1 MRPGESDEWDGH
13 GPEDGQWM
21 DGEEDRF
28 DRSKARAIQAGGLS
42 PTGGLR
48 SGFEDEVD
56 GHLLWIGALAL
67 LVPGPYPAG
76 FLGGLLVA
84 DSESDD
90 TPAVTINTGVSA
102 GAVFVYTEALA
113 MEPVQVEA
121 GFEDVVELSVRVDQG
136 PVFVEGGLDRDS
148 SLDRRLD
155 GHGPGWYRVRVH
167 AVNRD
172 LEDGEEATAPWE
184 QYLVQAWPEDGCR
197 DALVW
202 REMSRVSA
210 TLDDLS
216 EESERPWGSDEAP
229 RIIAM
234 TPDWVEPAPT
244 VHYDRPQIP
253 RPEAVDWSGEEW
265 EELYGEEGPAEPALG
280 LERRY
285 LELLLGRGFVEEDP
299 SDAAVLAAVRLRVT
313 EEQMRER
320 VAGWEAERGAEA

>member
-1 MRPGESDEWDGH
+1 MRPGENEKRDAD
-13 GPEDGQWM
+13 GPEYEPWPDS
-21 DGEEDRF
+21 EEARF
-28 DRSKARAIQAGGLS
+28 DRAKAHAIQAGGIS

-67 LVPGPYPAG
+67 LVPGPYPVG

-90 TPAVTINTGVSA
+90 TPAITINTGVSN
-102 GAVFVYTEALA
+102 GTVFLYTEALA
-113 MEPVQVEA
+113 VEPASLEP

-136 PVFVEGGLDRDS
+136 PVFVEGGLGRDS
-148 SLDRRLD
+148 SPERRID

-172 LEDGEEATAPWE
+172 LEDGCEATAPWE
-184 QYLVQAWPEDGCR
+184 QYLVQAWPEDACR
-197 DALVW
+197 DALVF
-202 REMSRVSA
+202 RETSA
-210 TLDDLS
+210 ASGGLDDLA
-216 EESERPWGSDEAP
+216 EVEDRPWGSDEAP
-229 RIIAM
+229 RVIPM
-234 TPDWVEPAPT
+234 TPGWVEPAPT

-253 RPEAVDWSGEEW
+253 RPEAVDWAGTEW
-265 EELYGEEGPAEPALG
+265 EELYDEEGPAEPALG

-285 LELLLGRGFVEEDP
+285 LELLLGRDVAENDP

-320 VAGWEAERGAEA
+320 VAGWESQRGAEA